1 MGDHYLKSA
10 FLENVRTIV
19 GEPERSHHTR
29 IGSHALT
36 SILGR
41 NHVTHDSRL
50 PLKESL
56 P

>member
-19 GEPERSHHTR
+19 GEPERSRTTR
-29 IGSHALT
+29 GSHALT

>member
-29 IGSHALT
+29 IARPY
-36 SILGR
+36 IDPR
-41 NHVTHDSRL
+41 PQSRHT
-50 PLKESL
+50 
-56 P
+56 